1 MTNCERMF
9 EEMYFRLEGF
19 VKHVNDNIDQINI
32 LDRRI
37 EKIEKLIF
45 NCVHEI
51 PLKNCFA
58 CQNDINIKINAL
70 EKRMEELLVTAR
82 SHADYISDLY
92 EERIK
97 SERGLDC
104 HISHLDNIIEKIL
117 DRIESQ
123 GDVTYMFFPKVT
135 STCIEQQVKE
145 KAESKP
151 FECPVCD
158 GSGSWPH
165 LLSRCL

>member
-1 MTNCERMF
+1 MTDCKCVCHMTNDSSWQGCCSRCL
-9 EEMYFRLEGF
+9 YNPKTSPQNLTDR
-19 VKHVNDNIDQINI
+19 ID
-32 LDRRI
+32 
-37 EKIEKLIF
+37 E
-45 NCVHEI
+45 
-51 PLKNCFA
+51 
-58 CQNDINIKINAL
+58 L

-104 HISHLDNIIEKIL
+104 HISHSENIIEKIL

-123 GDVTYMFFPKVT
+123 VDVTYMFFPKVT
-135 STCIEQQVKE
+135 STCIEQHIKE
-145 KAESKP
+145 KNESKSHK
-151 FECPVCD
+151 CPVCD